1 MPPAADDL
9 KYPIGPFAPPDT
21 LTPEQVNTW
30 IDEIAALPAALRR
43 AVTPLTE
50 SQLDTPY
57 RPGGWTVRQVVHH
70 VPDSHLN
77 SLIRFKWTLTE
88 DRPTIKAYDEKSWA
102 TLPDYAAVPI
112 AHSLDLLETLHVR
125 LGGVAPESLLEPT
138 AARVRPSR
146 VGAGVAGGD
155 GRRIRLAWPASPGS
169 HRAADRTRGLEVS
182 TARPTTRDQP
192 LRNQVAVVA
201 GATRGAGRGIARM
214 LGAASA
220 TVYCTGRS
228 VRGKPATATR
238 PETIEE
244 TAELVTADGGRGIAV
259 QVDHTVESQVEALFT
274 RVQTE
279 QSRLDVLVN
288 DIWGGDDLME
298 WSAPFWTLSTRKGL
312 TMLERAVHTH
322 IITSRYGVPLMVERN
337 SGLIVEITYGD
348 TLGYRGSLFYDLAKS
363 SVIRLGYALASEL
376 HAHRVTALTV
386 TPAFLR
392 SEAVLDQLGVTEER
406 WRDAVAQD
414 PYFAESETP
423 CYIGRAVAALAAG
436 PGVSSKSGGVFA
448 SWTLAKEY
456 GFTDLD
462 GRQPDWG
469 SFFPRKVQE
478 IIDRDTPTGPMDLFA
493 VRIRFH
499 QVERDPSAA
508 DEAQRLR
515 AFLDRHRRP
524 PPTVPARHDRQR
536 GTAGGRARYS
546 TGAGARVR
554 SGKRGRPGRS

>member
-1 MPPAADDL
+1 M
-9 KYPIGPFAPPDT
+9 
-21 LTPEQVNTW
+21 
-30 IDEIAALPAALRR
+30 
-43 AVTPLTE
+43 
-50 SQLDTPY
+50 
-57 RPGGWTVRQVVHH
+57 
-70 VPDSHLN
+70 
-77 SLIRFKWTLTE
+77 
-88 DRPTIKAYDEKSWA
+88 
-102 TLPDYAAVPI
+102 
-112 AHSLDLLETLHVR
+112 
-125 LGGVAPESLLEPT
+125 
-138 AARVRPSR
+138 
-146 VGAGVAGGD
+146 
-155 GRRIRLAWPASPGS
+155 
-169 HRAADRTRGLEVS
+169 S
-182 TARPTTRDQP
+182 TTRPTTRDQP
-192 LRNQVAVVA
+192 LRDQVAVVA
-201 GATRGAGRGIARM
+201 G
-214 LGAASA
+214 A

-228 VRGKPATATR
+228 VRGKPATGTR

-244 TAELVTADGGRGIAV
+244 TAELVTADGGYGIAV

-274 RVQTE
+274 RIRTE

-288 DIWGGDDLME
+288 DIRGGDELME
-298 WSAPFWTLSTRKGL
+298 WGLPFWTVSTRQGL

-337 SGLIVEITYGD
+337 SGLIVEITDGD

-363 SVIRLGYALASEL
+363 SVIRLGYAMASEL

-386 TPAFLR
+386 TPGFLR

-423 CYIGRAVAALAAG
+423 CYVGRAVAALAAD
-436 PGVSSKSGGVFA
+436 PGVSSKSGWVFA

-469 SFFPRKVQE
+469 SFFPRKVWE
-478 IIDRDTPTGPMDLFA
+478 ILDRDTPSGPMDLFA

-515 AFLDRHRRP
+515 AFLDRHR
-524 PPTVPARHDRQR
+524 TTTTD
-536 GTAGGRARYS
+536 GTGS
-546 TGAGARVR
+546 
-554 SGKRGRPGRS
+554 S